1 MRPTLV
7 LVSGVERALVMH
19 CIPPAAAHCSH
30 LTQAPS
36 LPPLACPLYTGVPR
50 ANKAV
55 TKEKPQG
62 SDSKYSRDDLTVLQ
76 QHVAFFDRCGGKA

>member
-1 MRPTLV
+1 
-7 LVSGVERALVMH
+7 
-19 CIPPAAAHCSH
+19 
-30 LTQAPS
+30 
-36 LPPLACPLYTGVPR
+36 VPR